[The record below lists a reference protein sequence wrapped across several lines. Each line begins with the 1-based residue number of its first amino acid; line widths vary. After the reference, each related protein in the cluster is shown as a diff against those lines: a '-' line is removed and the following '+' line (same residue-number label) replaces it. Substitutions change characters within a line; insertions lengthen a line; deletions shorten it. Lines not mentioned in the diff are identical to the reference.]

1 MLLTRSIAEAAL
13 KAHFDALLGHSV
25 YDLLPGVA
33 ENSLR

>member
-1 MLLTRSIAEAAL
+1 MLLTRSLAEAAL